1 MWDCQWWI
9 KQNNMTSPSL
19 ITLDLCASEKSSLMA
34 GTCSSQTSLNSSIVT
49 NIRTTYPEAWTCKTE
64 WQCISFVLFFL
75 PKIVTLSQ
83 QFVRLEMF
91 DQTKS
96 PYFWSKGLLKIIKYL
111 DINRFLDMYNY
122 HNDMFSRRWL
132 KGKRGRTF
140 FFGVMAKTEY
150 FVHVNTVIVPTK
162 QGKSLFL
169 FQFNK
174 ARWIK

>member
-1 MWDCQWWI
+1 
-9 KQNNMTSPSL
+9 MTSPSL
-19 ITLDLCASEKSSLMA
+19 ITLGLCASEKSSLMA
-34 GTCSSQTSLNSSIVT
+34 GTCGSQTSLNSSIVT
-49 NIRTTYPEAWTCKTE
+49 NIRATYPEAWTCKTE
-64 WQCISFVLFFL
+64 WQCISFVFL